1 MIRARTPIVAAMLL
15 VLSAAPAEA
24 DWLDDYQ
31 AGLKAA
37 QSEQWSVVV
46 QKMSAAIKSRPREN
60 SREGTTGTGFIA
72 YHPYYYRGLA
82 NIELG
87 NLEAGI
93 EDLRK
98 ATGQGSVKLGSPDSL
113 LARAEMERAR
123 RSQPEAPTATVAQ
136 QPAQKSPP
144 VAPPTATVAPQ
155 PQIDPTL
162 APARSRAREA
172 LAAARD
178 AHEAARRARAG
189 AQPEFAEGERL
200 MLSSQ
205 ERSAQAD
212 TTSDWMAVEQT
223 ANRALSTLN
232 LAITKNQIAQQK
244 AAKEP
249 TTAKVASAATEDALS
264 QKRQRVRAAV
274 EAYFSG
280 DFTSSIQAFDRLA
293 NEERENSLLWAFL
306 GASYYYNWY
315 LNGQTSDREE
325 QAAIE
330 AFRKAR
336 QHGNGRL
343 DSKYFPKRVQDFFAT
358 VR

>member
-1 MIRARTPIVAAMLL
+1 MIRPRVLIAAAMLL
-15 VLSAAPAEA
+15 TLAAPPAEA
-24 DWLDDYQ
+24 DWLDDYK

-37 QSEQWSVVV
+37 QNRQWSVVIE
-46 QKMSAAIKSRPREN
+46 KMSAAIKSRPREN
-60 SREGTTGTGFIA
+60 ARERTTGTGYEA

-113 LARAEMERAR
+113 LARAEMQLATQ
-123 RSQPEAPTATVAQ
+123 SQPEVATTTAQ
-136 QPAQKSPP
+136 QPP
-144 VAPPTATVAPQ
+144 VQQPVTPPTVTVAPQ
-155 PQIDPTL
+155 PQIDPNL

-178 AHEAARRARAG
+178 THEKARRARAG
-189 AQPEFAEGERL
+189 SQPEFAEGERL
-200 MLSSQ
+200 MLSAQ
-205 ERSAQAD
+205 QNSAQAD
-212 TTSDWMAVEQT
+212 TASDWIAVERT

-244 AAKEP
+244 AGKEP
-249 TTAKVASAATEDALS
+249 TTAKVATAATEEALS

-280 DFTSSIQAFDRLA
+280 DFTRSIQAFDRLA

-315 LNGQTSDREE
+315 LSGQTNEREE
-325 QAAIE
+325 QAAID

-343 DSKYFPKRVQDFFAT
+343 DSNYFPKRVQDFFAT

>member
-1 MIRARTPIVAAMLL
+1 MIRVRNLIVVAMLL
-15 VLSAAPAEA
+15 TLAAAPAEA
-24 DWLDDYQ
+24 DWLDDYE

-37 QSEQWSVVV
+37 QNEQWSVVL
-46 QKMSAAIKSRPREN
+46 QKMSAAIKSRPKENARE
-60 SREGTTGTGFIA
+60 RTTGTGFIA

-93 EDLRK
+93 ADLRK

-113 LARAEMERAR
+113 LGRAEMQLAR
-123 RSQPEAPTATVAQ
+123 QSQPEVPTTTVAQ
-136 QPAQKSPP
+136 QPP
-144 VAPPTATVAPQ
+144 VQQPVTPPTTTVAPQ
-155 PQIDPTL
+155 PQVDPNL

-178 AHEAARRARAG
+178 AHEKARRARAG
-189 AQPEFAEGERL
+189 SQPEFAEGERL
-200 MLSSQ
+200 MLSAQ
-205 ERSAQAD
+205 ENSAQAD
-212 TTSDWMAVEQT
+212 TTSDWVAVEKA

-232 LAITKNQIAQQK
+232 LAITRNQIAQQK
-244 AAKEP
+244 ASKEP
-249 TTAKVASAATEDALS
+249 TTAKVATAATEDALQ
-264 QKRQRVRAAV
+264 QKKQRVRAAV

-280 DFTSSIQAFDRLA
+280 DFTQSIQAFDRLA

-315 LNGQTSDREE
+315 LSGQTNDREE
-325 QAAIE
+325 QAAID

-343 DSKYFPKRVQDFFAT
+343 DSNYFPKRVQDFFAT

>member
-1 MIRARTPIVAAMLL
+1 MIHARILIVAAMLL
-15 VLSAAPAEA
+15 TLASTPAEA
-24 DWLDDYQ
+24 DWLDDYE
-31 AGLKAA
+31 AGMKAA
-37 QSEQWSVVV
+37 QSGQWSVVV
-46 QKMSAAIKSRPREN
+46 QKMSAAIKSKPREN
-60 SREGTTGTGFIA
+60 ARERTTGTGFKA
-72 YHPYYYRGLA
+72 YHPYYYRGIA

-98 ATGQGSVKLGSPDSL
+98 ATGQGDVKLGTPDSL
-113 LARAEMERAR
+113 LARAEMQLAR
-123 RSQPEAPTATVAQ
+123 QSQPEAPTTTVAQ
-136 QPAQKSPP
+136 QPPVQPP
-144 VAPPTATVAPQ
+144 ITPPTTTAAAP
-155 PQIDPTL
+155 PQIDPNL

-172 LAAARD
+172 LTAARA
-178 AHEAARRARAG
+178 AHEKARRARAG
-189 AQPEFAEGERL
+189 SQPEFAEGERL
-200 MLSSQ
+200 MLSAQ
-205 ERSAQAD
+205 ESSAEAD
-212 TTSDWMAVEQT
+212 TTSDWVAVERT

-232 LAITKNQIAQQK
+232 LAITKNQVAQQQ
-244 AAKEP
+244 ASKEP
-249 TTAKVASAATEDALS
+249 TAKVATAATEDALS

-280 DFTSSIQAFDRLA
+280 DFSRSIQAFDRLA

-315 LNGQTSDREE
+315 LSGQTNDREE
-325 QAAIE
+325 QAAID

-343 DSKYFPKRVQDFFAT
+343 DSNYFPKRVQDFFAT

>member
-1 MIRARTPIVAAMLL
+1 MIRVRILIVAAMLL
-15 VLSAAPAEA
+15 TLAAAPAEA
-24 DWLDDYQ
+24 DWLDDYE

-37 QSEQWSVVV
+37 QSGQWSVVV
-46 QKMSAAIKSRPREN
+46 QKMSAAIKARPKENARE
-60 SREGTTGTGFIA
+60 RTTGTGFIA

-82 NIELG
+82 NVELG

-98 ATGQGSVKLGSPDSL
+98 ATGQGSVKLGAPDSIL
-113 LARAEMERAR
+113 GRAEMQLAR
-123 RSQPEAPTATVAQ
+123 QSQPEVPTTTVAQ
-136 QPAQKSPP
+136 QPPIQQP
-144 VAPPTATVAPQ
+144 VTPTTTVTQQ
-155 PQIDPTL
+155 PQIDPNL

-172 LAAARD
+172 LTAARD
-178 AHEAARRARAG
+178 AHEKARRARAG
-189 AQPEFAEGERL
+189 SQPEFADGERL
-200 MLSSQ
+200 MLSAQ
-205 ERSAQAD
+205 QDSAQAD
-212 TTSDWMAVEQT
+212 TASDWIAVEKT

-244 AAKEP
+244 ASKEP
-249 TTAKVASAATEDALS
+249 TTAKVATAATEDALS

-280 DFTSSIQAFDRLA
+280 DFTRSIQAFDRLA

-306 GASYYYNWY
+306 GASHYYNWY
-315 LNGQTSDREE
+315 LSGQTNDREE
-325 QAAIE
+325 QAAID

-343 DSKYFPKRVQDFFAT
+343 DSNYFPKRVQNFFAT
-358 VR
+358 VQ